1 MSLSIFSSPAGIS
14 SQNGGDLWNL
24 VKARRESQ
32 EQRQEALGYVEQQLS
47 SVLLGV
53 ELEPAEQ
60 SEYVNRLAQT
70 VGDAL
75 TLQQGP
81 EVPELSEAKLTRDLY
96 VIKAGGIRWR
106 PFPLS
111 QRQVEVTPLHRR
123 LQARMAGAIKQ
134 RRKMAPESLPMQ
146 IQTVG
151 FSFAGHRQEDR
162 VEISG
167 WGVRALERDK
177 TAALSLPAAPELALV
192 CVSGDPRRSP

>member
-24 VKARRESQ
+24 VKARRELQ
-32 EQRQEALGYVEQQLS
+32 EQRQQALGYVEQQLS

-60 SEYVNRLAQT
+60 AEYVSRLAQT

-96 VIKAGGIRWR
+96 VIKAGGICWR

-146 IQTVG
+146 IQAVG
-151 FSFAGHRQEDR
+151 FSFAGRRQEDR

-177 TAALSLPAAPELALV
+177 TAALSLPPARELALV